1 MKGKAVIVI
10 GFVTVALVI
19 LFISL
24 RGHSG
29 DKKKDAQQ
37 GGDKPASGEGKSAS
51 PAQAVSIQV
60 VYSTEKKDWLE
71 AVTADFRKQHPA
83 ITVELVG
90 KGSLESKDAIL
101 EGQMKPAVWSPAD
114 SMVLNLLASEW
125 QTKNHADLFAG
136 GDDAPQPLLLTPLV
150 FAVWQ
155 DRAEVLLKASG
166 GAISWK
172 AIHKAVT
179 DNRGWAAIGGPG
191 KWGFVKLGHTDPTRS
206 NSGLQALFLMSLE
219 FYGKKTLA
227 VEDLM
232 KPDYQA
238 FVTGIEKG
246 VTKFES
252 STGTF
257 MTDMIRFGPSK
268 YDVAVVYEAIAISQL
283 ANAQGRWGNLNIYY
297 PATTVWSDHP
307 IAVLQGDWVSE
318 PQKLAARAYVDFLRA
333 RPQQER
339 ALEFGFRPA
348 DTSVAVKGAANN
360 PFTRY
365 AEFGITVDVPT
376 AVEAPDGAVVQ
387 NLIMMWQRLVRR

>member
-1 MKGKAVIVI
+1 MKGKAVII
-10 GFVTVALVI
+10 GGFVVVALVI

-24 RGHSG
+24 RGG
-29 DKKKDAQQ
+29 GKDEK
-37 GGDKPASGEGKSAS
+37 DESKPAGSE
-51 PAQAVSIQV
+51 PAAVPRGAVAIQV
-60 VYSTEKKDWLE
+60 VYSTEKKEWIE
-71 AVTADFRKQHPA
+71 AAAAEFRKAHPE
-83 ITVELVG
+83 ITLELTG
-90 KGSLESKDAIL
+90 KGSLEAKDAIL
-101 EGQMKPAVWSPAD
+101 EGQLKPAVWSPAD
-114 SMVLNLLASEW
+114 SMVLNLLAAEW
-125 QTKNHADLFAG
+125 QTKNHADLFAR

-155 DRAEVLLKASG
+155 DRADVLLKASG

-219 FYGKKTLA
+219 FYGKNALA

-232 KPDYQA
+232 KPEYQA
-238 FVTGIEKG
+238 FMTGIEKG
-246 VTKFES
+246 VTKFEA

-268 YDVAVVYEAIAISQL
+268 YDIAVVYEALAISQL
-283 ANAQGRWGNLNIYY
+283 GNAQGRWGNLNIYY

-318 PQKLAARAYVDFLRA
+318 AQKAAGRTFVSFLRA

-339 ALEFGFRPA
+339 ALDYGYRPA

-365 AEFGITVDVPT
+365 AEFGIAIDVPT
-376 AVEAPDGAVVQ
+376 AAEAPDGAVVH
-387 NLIMMWQRLVRR
+387 NLIMMWQRLVKR